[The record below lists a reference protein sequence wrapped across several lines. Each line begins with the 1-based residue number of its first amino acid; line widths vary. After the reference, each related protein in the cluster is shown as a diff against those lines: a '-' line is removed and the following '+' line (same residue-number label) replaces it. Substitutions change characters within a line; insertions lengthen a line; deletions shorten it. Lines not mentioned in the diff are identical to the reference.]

1 MSSFAGDQ
9 EPQLDPF
16 ECVGVEM
23 VVPSWAR
30 VLFLLELT
38 PICVV
43 KGVEA

>member
-30 VLFLLELT
+30 VFFYWT
-38 PICVV
+38 ICVV